1 VAQIVNPLNFRIPE
15 QGQTH
20 LDAQQPRPSELEEWL
35 KAQPATNLQETAPL
49 LLSLLQKYNRRLM
62 PTELRLNTLMLL
74 KPATDEVLKLLREKY
89 HYRPLP
95 LTEKAQGQAKMCLQF
110 FDELSCG
117 YKIIVTEML
126 TENSD
131 GEFDTTQFAGVLHAT
146 IEQLGQLLLEH
157 YSLYRPLPQGLW
169 GELHRLYKLAE
180 QQDLHNHVL
189 SSNEDEP
196 NPLATVQHAYLRLA
210 LLALTQ
216 PSHLMPGQVI
226 TIYEYLEKW
235 TAGCRMV
242 KKQDTAAKTGDIV
255 IDLAD
260 ERPPAIATGYAR
272 FRPVDGRYL
281 DISRLRVKL
290 HEIGQNIDKIQKAHI
305 HDVTL
310 NIAERLQRN
319 LLSRINKIW
328 SGRSE
333 RESERKEDGINQ
345 ISMCVGLDAAHH
357 FTNSEQ
363 EYNPERDE
371 LYIHRPQQKKEDE
384 GLSLLAIDET
394 PWDLEA
400 ATSKT
405 KDGFDQTRVSRFEV
419 ETDVWERETTV
430 DSAIHVRDKREA
442 AWAHFQMGP
451 WLCTNKSDGG
461 MSLKRLVDNKSRVQ
475 VGSLIAYLDHNATKI
490 WKIGIIRWLQDTPD
504 KSFVV
509 GLMTLA
515 QSGIPVAVRAIGGAG
530 AGGEYFRSLLVKTV
544 LSDANMPGLLIPA
557 SIYDIGT
564 QLVLNLQTEL
574 KYLRL
579 TRMVET
585 TSSFS
590 LFEYKEIAIPPAE
603 QVKIDALGREK
614 EKTQDK

>member
-1 VAQIVNPLNFRIPE
+1 MPE

-49 LLSLLQKYNRRLM
+49 LLDLLQKYNRRLM
-62 PTELRLNTLMLL
+62 PTELRFKTLILL
-74 KPATDEVLKLLREKY
+74 KPATDKVLKLLREKY

-95 LTEKAQGQAKMCLQF
+95 LVEKAQGQAEMCLQF
-110 FDELSCG
+110 LDELSCA
-117 YKIIVTEML
+117 YKIVVTEML
-126 TENSD
+126 TEISD
-131 GEFDTTQFAGVLHAT
+131 NEFNTHQFARVLHST
-146 IEQLGQLLLEH
+146 IEQLGQLLLEN
-157 YSLYRPLPQGLW
+157 YSLYRPLPRGLW

-180 QQDLHNHVL
+180 QRDLHNHVL
-189 SSNEDEP
+189 SSNEDESD
-196 NPLATVQHAYLRLA
+196 PLATVQHAYLRLA

-226 TIYEYLEKW
+226 TIYAYLEKW

-242 KKQDTAAKTGDIV
+242 KKQDTVAKAGDIV

-260 ERPPAIATGYAR
+260 ERPPSMATGYAR
-272 FRPVDGRYL
+272 FRPVDGRFL
-281 DISRLRVKL
+281 DISRLQVKL
-290 HEIGQNIDKIQKAHI
+290 HEIGHNIDEIQHAHI
-305 HDVTL
+305 HEVTL

-333 RESERKEDGINQ
+333 RESEREEDGINQ
-345 ISMCVGLDAAHH
+345 ISMCIGLDAAHH

-394 PWDLEA
+394 PWDLDA

-405 KDGFDQTRVSRFEV
+405 KDGLDQTRVSRFEV
-419 ETDVWERETTV
+419 ETDVWETHV

-461 MSLKRLVDNKSRVQ
+461 MSLRRLPENQSRVQ

-490 WKIGIIRWLQDTPD
+490 WKIGVIRWLQDAPG
-504 KSFVV
+504 KSFDV

-515 QSGIPVAVRAIGGAG
+515 KSGIPVAVRAIGGAG

-544 LSDANMPGLLIPA
+544 LSDAKTPGLLIPA

-579 TRMVET
+579 TKMVET

-614 EKTQDK
+614 QKT